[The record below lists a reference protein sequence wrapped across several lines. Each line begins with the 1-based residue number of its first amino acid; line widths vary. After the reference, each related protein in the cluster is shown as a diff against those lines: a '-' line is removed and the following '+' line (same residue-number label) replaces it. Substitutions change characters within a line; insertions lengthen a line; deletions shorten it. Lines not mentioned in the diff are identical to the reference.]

1 MRHLLHCQ
9 SLIDNCNIVHDMP
22 IFGWNMYKPDSV
34 DLKIVKLLGKD
45 ARLSSDTLAKQL
57 NLSAA
62 TVRRRLRKLIENDLI
77 RIVGTVDQSQFGFP
91 LLAVITLDIEQSKL
105 ESALEE
111 FAAQPEIRF
120 ASTITGR
127 YDLLI
132 VGRFRSNEH
141 FSEFMRTKLA
151 TIEGLKNSE
160 TFICL
165 DVKKGMHGQLG

>member
-1 MRHLLHCQ
+1 MRHLLYCQ

-57 NLSAA
+57 DLSAA
-62 TVRRRLRKLIENDLI
+62 TVRRRLKKLIENDLI
-77 RIVGTVDQSQFGFP
+77 RIVGTVDQSRFGFP

-120 ASTITGR
+120 ASTVTGR

-132 VGRFRSNEH
+132 VGRFRSNEDY
-141 FSEFMRTKLA
+141 SEFMRTKLA